1 MIRVRGRHL
10 PALLSCM
17 AGIALFAVSIGGTY
31 IYDDH
36 GIIQN
41 DPRIRD
47 PALWHLYWTQSYNGG
62 VDNLYRP
69 LVSMTYAIQWWLH
82 GDRPWVFHLL
92 NVLLH
97 GASSACAAEL
107 ARRLA
112 GQRAAWFAGL
122 LFAAHPI
129 HVEAVANIVGRAE
142 LMCALGTLGALVL
155 MLRPLTPGRAVAIA
169 ACFVLALLSKEQGML
184 VPVLLLILG
193 LSRRLGGGTLDA
205 ELAAETVPVD
215 PARLRQ
221 GRLLLT
227 LLLCWGLAGYVVW
240 RESILKF
247 WWDRNF
253 LDWTIN
259 PMVPSEWHPYGGSV
273 GRDRWLMPLALLG
286 RYAALLVLPIRLSPD
301 YGAKVIG
308 WSVRLSDPYLWIGA
322 AAVLVWCVAT
332 VVSLLKRSAAGV
344 FAALALAM
352 SYGIVGNIVALIGVN
367 FAERLMYLPSAFF
380 LLLVA
385 MALTRLPRP
394 IFVGITTIALVL
406 ASIRTVS
413 YAARWNDRLEFY
425 RRSLQEQPQSIRLVM
440 LLAAEYAARGQLDEA
455 EQVVRHGTRML
466 PEYWDIWKQ
475 RGVIAMMRGDWEEA
489 ARCFDIA
496 ANIRPSAGIL
506 GAKAELE
513 AQRRAAEQ
521 KTATTPPATTRW
533 SR

>member
-1 MIRVRGRHL
+1 MIRVGGRHL
-10 PALLSCM
+10 PALLS
-17 AGIALFAVSIGGTY
+17 AVVGIALFAICIGGTY
-31 IYDDH
+31 VYDDH

-41 DPRIRD
+41 DPRLRD
-47 PALWHLYWTQSYNGG
+47 PARWHLYWTESYNGG

-82 GDRPWVFHLL
+82 GDRPWAFHLV

-97 GASSACAAEL
+97 GAVSACAAEL

-112 GQRAAWFAGL
+112 GQRAAWVAGL

-155 MLRPLTPGRAVAIA
+155 MLKPLTPGRAVAIT

-184 VPVLLLILG
+184 VPALLLTLA
-193 LSRRLGGGTLDA
+193 LSRRLLLIRQDA
-205 ELAAETVPVD
+205 DSTTAQPPID

-286 RYAALLVLPIRLSPD
+286 RYAALLVLPIKLSPD

-308 WSVRLSDPYLWIGA
+308 WSVSWGDPYLWIGA
-322 AAVLVWCVAT
+322 TAVVAWCAVMLVA
-332 VVSLLKRSAAGV
+332 LLKRSAAGV
-344 FAALALAM
+344 FAALALAL
-352 SYGIVGNIVALIGVN
+352 SYGLVGNIVALIGVN

-385 MALTRLPRP
+385 MAMTRLSRP
-394 IFVGITTIALVL
+394 ILVAFTTIALVPG
-406 ASIRTVS
+406 SIRTVT

-425 RRSLQEQPQSIRLVM
+425 RKSLEEQPQSIRLVM

-455 EQVVRHGTRML
+455 EQVVRRGTEML

-475 RGVIAMMRGDWEEA
+475 CGVIAMMRRDWEEA
-489 ARCFDIA
+489 GRCFDKA

-506 GAKAELE
+506 AAKAELE
-513 AQRRAAEQ
+513 AQRLAAQQRAA
-521 KTATTPPATTRW
+521 TAPATTSTTR
-533 SR
+533 